1 MDGSWDV
8 GGGSGGGVGAVAN
21 DGGVGAGVGA
31 GVSISTG
38 GGGVSSNLS
47 VCGVPFSGVVAASS
61 SSVSFVF
68 MKCCFCFLGVLR
80 PCFFQ
85 GDSFTP
91 SSLLGASRSNLTS
104 AVFSLCV
111 SQAFFFFGF
120 FGFLELRLR
129 ALIVRYTAS
138 CPTVNPSSGTTTLH
152 LPTTPFACSRST
164 QNALR
169 ICPTLM
175 QRTARN
181 CAA

>member
-68 MKCCFCFLGVLR
+68 MKCCFCFFGGV
-80 PCFFQ
+80 
-85 GDSFTP
+85 
-91 SSLLGASRSNLTS
+91 ASR
-104 AVFSLCV
+104 VFFKEIHS
-111 SQAFFFFGF
+111 
-120 FGFLELRLR
+120 RLR
-129 ALIVRYTAS
+129 R
-138 CPTVNPSSGTTTLH
+138 
-152 LPTTPFACSRST
+152 CS
-164 QNALR
+164 ALR
-169 ICPTLM
+169 AVI
-175 QRTARN
+175 
-181 CAA
+181 